1 MNWSVA
7 QIASVVL
14 CAMASGLAFSAM
26 GHTPILGYMIAGI
39 ILGPS
44 GLQLIQDRESI
55 QIFAEM
61 GILFLLFVI
70 GVGLSFEKI
79 KNIWRTSIFATL
91 LSTLFIY
98 VVIFISGCF
107 LNLPHDIIVLVA
119 FCITLS
125 STAVTV
131 KSLNHLK
138 EGDESIEQNTF
149 GILIAQDLIALP
161 MVVVIKLFGSAQ
173 AFSLNSTGLIAASV
187 FVIALIFYFSKY
199 HQYFYRFTDFIK
211 AHNDTLTLTVFGFCL
226 GLAVIA
232 ELSGLSAPFGAFI
245 AGLILGNST
254 IKDEVKAIAFP
265 IEEILLMTFFLSIGL
280 LVNVKYIYQNI
291 VLILA
296 ALVIV
301 TIIKT
306 IINIAVFRL
315 CKFTLKD
322 SFVISVLLGHIGEFS
337 FMLASAAFKVKLI
350 DDSGMQ
356 FLISVTALSLFLSP
370 FWLIFAERCR
380 ALTNNVIVRSSW
392 EFFRLA
398 VGREI
403 RKFRG
408 IVDFFVSIVGKTRSA
423 ASNMHFRKKKIIK
436 NNDTKKEEGPFE

>member
-14 CAMASGLAFSAM
+14 CAMMSGLAFSAM
-26 GHTPILGYMIAGI
+26 GHAPILGYMIAGI

-44 GLQLIQDRESI
+44 GFEVITDRESI

-79 KNIWRTSIFATL
+79 KNIWRTSLFATL

-98 VVIFISGCF
+98 VVIFISGYF
-107 LNLPHDIIVLVA
+107 LDLPHDIIALVA
-119 FCITLS
+119 FCISLS

-131 KSLNHLK
+131 KSLGHLK
-138 EGDESIEQNTF
+138 EHDESIEQNAF

-161 MVVVIKLFGSAQ
+161 MVVVIKLFGSTQ
-173 AFSLNSTGLIAASV
+173 NISLNSTEIVAA
-187 FVIALIFYFSKY
+187 FLFLAAIGFYFLKY
-199 HQYFYRFTDFIK
+199 HQYFYRFTDFLK
-211 AHNDTLTLTVFGFCL
+211 THNDMLTLTVFGFCL

-254 IKDEVKAIAFP
+254 IKDEVKAIALP

-280 LVNVKYIYQNI
+280 LVNVRYIYKNLSFI
-291 VLILA
+291 FA
-296 ALVIV
+296 ALLIV
-301 TIIKT
+301 TVIKT
-306 IINIAVFRL
+306 IINIGVFRL

-350 DDSGMQ
+350 DSSGMQ
-356 FLISVTALSLFLSP
+356 FLVSVTALSLFLSP

-398 VGREI
+398 VSREI
-403 RKFRG
+403 RKIFG
-408 IVDFFVSIVGKTRSA
+408 VVDFLIFIKSEITSI
-423 ASNMHFRKKKIIK
+423 FRKTTNAKSEST
-436 NNDTKKEEGPFE
+436 TKDKEDPF